1 MQTWL
6 LWPSR
11 QISIMRSQTLNK
23 KKGGDKLSPP
33 FDQQKHDCAKAGCN
47 EIMRFEHKLAAVL
60 NKLLK

>member
-1 MQTWL
+1 
-6 LWPSR
+6 
-11 QISIMRSQTLNK
+11 MRSQTLNK